1 MAQAIL
7 LALLAALLSCRASLA
22 APPPADPQGADA
34 LYLPTPY
41 PVVDAMLRL
50 AGVRAGDR
58 LVDLGAGDGRIVIAA
73 ARDYGVRA
81 TGVELDAR
89 QAAEAR
95 ANAAR
100 AGVAHLVEIRQGDA
114 FDVDLRDA
122 TVVTLFLF
130 PEINARLAP
139 KLRAELPPGARI
151 VSHRFGLGDWAP
163 DRRVDALGHP
173 LLLWIVPAR

>member
-1 MAQAIL
+1 MAQAV
-7 LALLAALLSCRASLA
+7 LLAALAAFLASCSAPA
-22 APPPADPQGADA
+22 ARPDPQGADV

-89 QAAEAR
+89 KAAEAR
-95 ANAAR
+95 ANVRR
-100 AGVAHLVEIRQGDA
+100 AGLAHLVEIRQEDA
-114 FDVDLRDA
+114 LDADLREA

-139 KLRAELPPGARI
+139 KLRAELPAGARV

-163 DRRVDALGHP
+163 DRRTEASGHP
-173 LLLWIVPAR
+173 LLLWVVPPR